1 MADLSIDVRLHA
13 DDLELAEAT
22 PTVLGARIRAA
33 RTQRS
38 LSVGDLAG
46 AAQVSRS
53 LVSQIERG
61 IATPSIETLRRLAS
75 AMSVPVFSLFLDERE
90 DRSIV
95 RASGRRVVHYPGSA
109 VTREI
114 LSPNLRG
121 RMAVLWV
128 TFPPGEQS
136 SLQPVRHVGEECVVI
151 VAGTLEVL
159 IGDRAI
165 RLEKGDSMT
174 FDSEAPHV
182 FRNPTDAPV
191 EAFVVISPPDL

>member
-1 MADLSIDVRLHA
+1 MRETSVDLRPVAGDLGLAD
-13 DDLELAEAT
+13 AT

-33 RTQRS
+33 RIRRNLS
-38 LSVGDLAG
+38 LGDLAS

-75 AMSVPVFSLFLDERE
+75 AMSVPVFSLFLEE
-90 DRSIV
+90 QGEQSIV
-95 RASGRRVVHYPGSA
+95 RAVDRRVVHYPGSA

-114 LSPNLRG
+114 LSPHLRG

-159 IGDRAI
+159 IADRAT

-174 FDSEAPHV
+174 FDSEAPHI

-191 EAFVVISPPDL
+191 ERSEE

>member
-1 MADLSIDVRLHA
+1 MVDGFTDMRPVAD
-13 DDLELAEAT
+13 ELTLVEAA
-22 PTVLGARIRAA
+22 PTVLGARIKAA
-33 RTQRS
+33 RTQRNLS
-38 LSVGDLAG
+38 LGDLAG

-53 LVSQIERG
+53 LISQIERG

-75 AMSVPVFSLFLDERE
+75 AIGVPVFSLFLEAQDNT
-90 DRSIV
+90 SIV
-95 RASGRRVVHYPGSA
+95 RAADRRVVHYPGSA

-128 TFPPGEQS
+128 AFPPGEQS

-151 VAGTLEVL
+151 VSGTLEIV
-159 IGDRAI
+159 IGDRPN

-174 FDSEAPHV
+174 FDSEVPHV
-182 FRNPTDAPV
+182 FRNPTDLPV

>member
-1 MADLSIDVRLHA
+1 MAELSVGVQPLA
-13 DDLELAEAT
+13 DDLDAADASST
-22 PTVLGARIRAA
+22 GLGARIRAA
-33 RTQRS
+33 RMQRGLS
-38 LSVGDLAG
+38 LGDLAS

-75 AMSVPVFSLFLDERE
+75 AMSVPVFSLFLDDRG

-95 RASGRRVVHYPGSA
+95 RASERRVVHYPGSA

-114 LSPNLRG
+114 LSPHLRG

-159 IGDRAI
+159 IADRSI

-174 FDSEAPHV
+174 FDSQAPHI

-191 EAFVVISPPDL
+191 EAFVAISPPEL

>member
-1 MADLSIDVRLHA
+1 MAEGSVHVPPVA
-13 DDLELAEAT
+13 DDLDLAGAT
-22 PTVLGARIRAA
+22 PTVLGGRIRAA
-33 RTQRS
+33 RTQRNLS
-38 LSVGDLAG
+38 LGDLAS

-61 IATPSIETLRRLAS
+61 IATPSLETLRRLAS
-75 AMSVPVFSLFLDERE
+75 AVGVPVFSLFLDEE
-90 DRSIV
+90 GSQSIV
-95 RASGRRVVHYPGSA
+95 RASERRVVHYPGSA

-114 LSPNLRG
+114 LSPHLRG

-151 VAGTLEVL
+151 VSGTLELL
-159 IGDRAI
+159 IGERPV
-165 RLEKGDSMT
+165 RLEQGDSMT
-174 FDSEAPHV
+174 FDSEAPHL

-191 EAFVVISPPDL
+191 QAFVVISPPDL

>member
-1 MADLSIDVRLHA
+1 MAGLSVGVQPLA
-13 DDLELAEAT
+13 DDLDVAEAA
-22 PTVLGARIRAA
+22 PTGLGARIRAA
-33 RTQRS
+33 RIQRGLS
-38 LSVGDLAG
+38 LGDLAS

-61 IATPSIETLRRLAS
+61 VASPSIETVRRLAS
-75 AMSVPVFSLFLDERE
+75 AMGVPVFTLFLDAQGEQ
-90 DRSIV
+90 SIV
-95 RASGRRVVHYPGSA
+95 RAGERRAVHYPGSA

-114 LSPNLRG
+114 LSPSLRG

-159 IGDRAI
+159 IADRAI

-174 FDSEAPHV
+174 FDSEAPHI
-182 FRNPTDAPV
+182 FRNPTDVPV

>member
-1 MADLSIDVRLHA
+1 MANLSIGAPTLV
-13 DDLELAEAT
+13 DDGELVEAT

-33 RTQRS
+33 RMQRS
-38 LSVGDLAG
+38 LSLGDLAS

-61 IATPSIETLRRLAS
+61 VATPSIETVRRLAS
-75 AMSVPVFSLFLDERE
+75 AMSVPVFSLFLDNQG
-90 DRSIV
+90 DQSVV
-95 RASGRRVVHYPGSA
+95 RASERRVVHYPGSA

-151 VAGTLEVL
+151 VAGTLEV
-159 IGDRAI
+159 IIADRTI

-174 FDSEAPHV
+174 FDSEAPHI
-182 FRNPTDAPV
+182 FRNPTDVPV

>member
-1 MADLSIDVRLHA
+1 MANLSIGAPALV
-13 DDLELAEAT
+13 DDGELAEAA

-33 RTQRS
+33 RMQRS
-38 LSVGDLAG
+38 LSLGDLAG

-61 IATPSIETLRRLAS
+61 VATPSIETVRRLAS
-75 AMSVPVFSLFLDERE
+75 AMSVPVFSLFLDNQG
-90 DRSIV
+90 DQSVV
-95 RASGRRVVHYPGSA
+95 RASERRVVSYPGSA

-159 IGDRAI
+159 IADRTI

-174 FDSEAPHV
+174 FDSEAPHI
-182 FRNPTDAPV
+182 FRNPTDVPV

>member
-1 MADLSIDVRLHA
+1 MADASVRVPPVV
-13 DDLELAEAT
+13 DDLDLAEAP
-22 PTVLGARIRAA
+22 PTVLGARIRAI
-33 RTQRS
+33 RTQRNLS
-38 LSVGDLAG
+38 LGDLAS

-75 AMSVPVFSLFLDERE
+75 AVGVPVFSLFLEE
-90 DRSIV
+90 EGSQSVV
-95 RASGRRVVHYPGSA
+95 RASERRVVHCPGSA

-114 LSPNLRG
+114 LSPHLRG

-151 VAGTLEVL
+151 VSGTLEVL
-159 IGDRAI
+159 IGDRPV
-165 RLEKGDSMT
+165 RLEQGDSMT
-174 FDSEAPHV
+174 FDSEAPHL

-191 EAFVVISPPDL
+191 QAFVVISPPDL

>member
-1 MADLSIDVRLHA
+1 MTDVSLDLWPVA
-13 DDLELAEAT
+13 DDLELGEAT
-22 PTVLGARIRAA
+22 PTVLGARIRSA
-33 RTQRS
+33 RTQRGLS
-38 LSVGDLAG
+38 LGDLAG

-61 IATPSIETLRRLAS
+61 IATPSLETLRRLAS
-75 AMSVPVFSLFLDERE
+75 ALGVPVFSLFLEE
-90 DRSIV
+90 QGSQSIV
-95 RASGRRVVHYPGSA
+95 RASDRRIVQYPGSA

-121 RMAVLWV
+121 RMVVLWV
-128 TFPPGEQS
+128 TFPPGERS

-159 IGDRAI
+159 IGDRAT
-165 RLEKGDSMT
+165 RLEQGDSMT

-182 FRNPTDAPV
+182 FHNPTETPV
-191 EAFVVISPPDL
+191 QAFVVISPPEL

>member
-1 MADLSIDVRLHA
+1 MRDAPVDLRAVT
-13 DDLELAEAT
+13 DDLDLAEGT

-33 RTQRS
+33 RIQRNLS
-38 LSVGDLAG
+38 LGDLAS

-61 IATPSIETLRRLAS
+61 VASPSIETVRRLAS
-75 AMSVPVFSLFLDERE
+75 AMSVPVFSLFLDEQGE
-90 DRSIV
+90 QSIV
-95 RASGRRVVHYPGSA
+95 RAGDRRVVHYPGSA

-159 IGDRAI
+159 IADRAI
-165 RLEKGDSMT
+165 RLEQGDSMT
-174 FDSEAPHV
+174 FDSEAPHI
-182 FRNPTDAPV
+182 FRNPTDVPV

>member
-1 MADLSIDVRLHA
+1 MADPSRGVQPVI
-13 DDLELAEAT
+13 DDLDLTEAT

-33 RTQRS
+33 RMQRTLS
-38 LSVGDLAG
+38 LGDLAS

-61 IATPSIETLRRLAS
+61 VATPSIETVRRLAS
-75 AMSVPVFSLFLDERE
+75 AMSVPVFSLFLDAQGEQ
-90 DRSIV
+90 SIV
-95 RASGRRVVHYPGSA
+95 RASERRVVHYPGSN
-109 VTREI
+109 VSREI

-151 VAGTLEVL
+151 VAGTLEVV
-159 IGDRAI
+159 IADRAA

-182 FRNPTDAPV
+182 FRNPTDTPV

>member
-1 MADLSIDVRLHA
+1 MANLSIGAPPLV
-13 DDLELAEAT
+13 DDGEFAEAA
-22 PTVLGARIRAA
+22 PTVLGVRIRAA
-33 RTQRS
+33 RMQRS
-38 LSVGDLAG
+38 LSLGDLAG

-61 IATPSIETLRRLAS
+61 VATPSIETVRRLAS
-75 AMSVPVFSLFLDERE
+75 AMSVPVFSLFLDNQG
-90 DRSIV
+90 DQSVV
-95 RASGRRVVHYPGSA
+95 RASERRVVHYPDSA

-159 IGDRAI
+159 IADRTI

-174 FDSEAPHV
+174 FDSEAPHI
-182 FRNPTDAPV
+182 FRNPTDVPV

>member
-1 MADLSIDVRLHA
+1 MANPSIGAAPLV
-13 DDLELAEAT
+13 DDGELAEST

-33 RTQRS
+33 RMQRS
-38 LSVGDLAG
+38 LSLGDLAG

-61 IATPSIETLRRLAS
+61 VATPSIETVRRLAS
-75 AMSVPVFSLFLDERE
+75 AMSVPVFSLFLDNQG
-90 DRSIV
+90 DQSVV
-95 RASGRRVVHYPGSA
+95 RVSERRVVSYPGSA

-159 IGDRAI
+159 IADRTI

-182 FRNPTDAPV
+182 FRNPTDTPV

>member
-1 MADLSIDVRLHA
+1 MANGAIDVSPVA
-13 DDLELAEAT
+13 DDLDLSEAT

-33 RTQRS
+33 RTQRNLS
-38 LSVGDLAG
+38 LGDLAG
-46 AAQVSRS
+46 VAQVSRS
-53 LVSQIERG
+53 LISQIERG

-75 AMSVPVFSLFLDERE
+75 AIGVPVFSLFLEE
-90 DRSIV
+90 HGQQQIV
-95 RASGRRVVHYPGSA
+95 RASERRVVHYPGSN

-114 LSPNLRG
+114 LSPHLRG

-151 VAGTLEVL
+151 VAGTLEIL
-159 IGDRAI
+159 IGERPI

>member
-1 MADLSIDVRLHA
+1 MANGFTGVQPIADEID
-13 DDLELAEAT
+13 LAEAT

-33 RTQRS
+33 RTQRNLS
-38 LSVGDLAG
+38 LGDLAS

-53 LVSQIERG
+53 LISQIERG
-61 IATPSIETLRRLAS
+61 IATPSIETLRRVAS
-75 AMSVPVFSLFLDERE
+75 SIGVPVFSLFLDEH
-90 DRSIV
+90 DNKNIV
-95 RASGRRVVHYPGSA
+95 RATDRRMVHYPGSA

-136 SLQPVRHVGEECVVI
+136 SLQPVRHVGEECVVV
-151 VAGTLEVL
+151 VAGTLEIVMS
-159 IGDRAI
+159 DRPI
-165 RLEKGDSMT
+165 RLDKGDSMT
-174 FDSEAPHV
+174 FDSEVPHV
-182 FRNPTDAPV
+182 FRNSTDLPV

>member
-1 MADLSIDVRLHA
+1 MRDAPVDLRAVA
-13 DDLELAEAT
+13 DDLDLAEAT

-33 RTQRS
+33 RIQRNLS
-38 LSVGDLAG
+38 LGDLAS

-75 AMSVPVFSLFLDERE
+75 AMSVPVFSLFLD
-90 DRSIV
+90 DKGDQSIV
-95 RASGRRVVHYPGSA
+95 RAADRRVVHYPGSA

-114 LSPNLRG
+114 LSPHLRG

-159 IGDRAI
+159 IADRTI

-174 FDSEAPHV
+174 FDAEAPHI

-191 EAFVVISPPDL
+191 AAFVVISPPDL

>member
-1 MADLSIDVRLHA
+1 MPRGSLDVAPAADELD
-13 DDLELAEAT
+13 LAEAT

-38 LSVGDLAG
+38 LSLGDLAS

-53 LVSQIERG
+53 LISQIERG

-75 AMSVPVFSLFLDERE
+75 AIGVPVFSLFLDEQNHQN
-90 DRSIV
+90 IV
-95 RASGRRVVHYPGSA
+95 RAADRRVVHYPGSA

-136 SLQPVRHVGEECVVI
+136 SLQSVRHVGEECVVI
-151 VAGTLEVL
+151 VAGTLEIV
-159 IGDRAI
+159 IGDRPI

-174 FDSEAPHV
+174 FDSEAPHL